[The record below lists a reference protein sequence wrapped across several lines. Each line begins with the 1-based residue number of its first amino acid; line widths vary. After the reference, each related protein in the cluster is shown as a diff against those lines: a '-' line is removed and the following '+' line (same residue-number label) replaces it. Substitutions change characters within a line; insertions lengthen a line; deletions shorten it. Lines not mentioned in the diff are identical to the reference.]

1 MTETFKALVADK
13 DGDDVNRELRDLS
26 SDDLPEGDVTI
37 RVGWSSVN
45 YKDALAVSP
54 KGNVAKSYPLVPGI
68 DIVGEDSDGAG
79 VIAHGYDL
87 GVGHHGGFA
96 EMARVPADWVVPLPD
111 GLDARDAAAIGT
123 AGFTAAM
130 SVAALEERGLEAG
143 DGPVLVLG
151 ATGGVGAVA
160 VSILAERGYE
170 VVASTG
176 KPDEA
181 DWLKSLGASELV
193 SRDETSED
201 SGKPLEKQ
209 RWAGVVDPVGGASLA
224 YALRTLRY
232 GGAVASSGQ
241 VGGPKLETTV
251 FPFILRGVA
260 LLGID
265 SAQVPIGPRRELW
278 ERLASDMR
286 PKALDEIATRE
297 LSLDEVNGYLDE
309 ALQGSGR
316 GRVLVNVA
324 G

>member
-1 MTETFKALVADK
+1 
-13 DGDDVNRELRDLS
+13 
-26 SDDLPEGDVTI
+26 
-37 RVGWSSVN
+37 
-45 YKDALAVSP
+45 
-54 KGNVAKSYPLVPGI
+54 
-68 DIVGEDSDGAG
+68 
-79 VIAHGYDL
+79 
-87 GVGHHGGFA
+87 
-96 EMARVPADWVVPLPD
+96 
-111 GLDARDAAAIGT
+111 
-123 AGFTAAM
+123 
-130 SVAALEERGLEAG
+130 
-143 DGPVLVLG
+143 
-151 ATGGVGAVA
+151 
-160 VSILAERGYE
+160 
-170 VVASTG
+170 
-176 KPDEA
+176 
-181 DWLKSLGASELV
+181 V